1 MSAPTHPLRQ
11 TRLSSV
17 GLSTPDVERSAAF
30 YERTM
35 GLTRHPSQA
44 THAGAVKLGFAAGH
58 HALELLPGPARLDH
72 FALEV
77 ADAGGP
83 EAIAERLRE
92 RGVPVEP
99 LADPGGFLV
108 HDPDGNAVRLH
119 GPLRHGGEHTADTG
133 RRPVRVQ
140 HVTLGTAEL
149 EPMVDFYVGLGFTI
163 TDRMGQ
169 IFTWLRSN
177 TEHHSV
183 AVVDVGHSGGLDHY
197 SWDLSAWDD
206 FKVWADRLTDIGV
219 QVQWGPGRHGPGNNL
234 FLFFDD
240 TDGNHVELSAEMERF
255 FDDRAEYPA
264 RTWEPAPTTVN
275 LWGGQVPGWR
285 DAKRGG

>member
-1 MSAPTHPLRQ
+1 MSTPTHPLRQ
-11 TRLSSV
+11 TRLASV
-17 GLSTPDVERSAAF
+17 GLRTPDVELAAAF

-35 GLTRHPSQA
+35 GLTREPSADAA
-44 THAGAVKLGFAAGH
+44 TVRLGFASGH
-58 HALELLPGPARLDH
+58 HALELLPGPAGLDH

-77 ADAGGP
+77 ADEGGP
-83 EAIAERLRE
+83 AAVAHRLRAQ
-92 RGVPVEP
+92 GVAVES
-99 LADPGGFLV
+99 LADAPGGFLV
-108 HDPDGNAVRLH
+108 RDPDGNAVRLH
-119 GPLRHGGEHTADTG
+119 GPVAHGGEHTADTG

-140 HVTLGTAEL
+140 HVTLATAAL
-149 EPMVDFYVGLGFTI
+149 GPMVDFYVGLGLTI

-169 IFTWLRSN
+169 VFTWLRSN

-183 AVVDVGHSGGLDHY
+183 AIVDVGHGGGLDHY

-219 QVQWGPGRHGPGNNL
+219 EIQWGPGRHGPGNNL

-255 FDDRAEYPA
+255 FDDRATYPPRDWQA
-264 RTWEPAPTTVN
+264 MPSTVN
-275 LWGGQVPGWR
+275 LWGGQVPRWR
-285 DAKRGG
+285 DVERAG